1 MGQEMDKSSLFL
13 LTWSF
18 LLLSLSQSNSCP
30 FAHSSSMSLITVAG
44 VPVVFTTTPF
54 PLLLAII
61 LTPEQDRRVRGA
73 IVAPMHRRRVSSPA
87 CSCIPSWSPDHSH
100 CRYSASPHHSQRN
113 HSSSSERS
121 PPHRRR
127 GKRDWHKDRS
137 RSRDAENRRSAK
149 RSPSRSRSRT
159 RSLKWRHDFVD
170 SCIRQHRAH
179 TTIGAPPQP
188 HSMYLLKKIIQIA
201 LEKYLKPLV
210 AL

>member
-1 MGQEMDKSSLFL
+1 MDKSSLFL

-18 LLLSLSQSNSCP
+18 PSLSLSQSNSCP
-30 FAHSSSMSLITVAG
+30 FAHSSSMLSITVAG
-44 VPVVFTTTPF
+44 EPIAFTTTPF

-61 LTPEQDRRVRGA
+61 LTPEQDRRVRGV
-73 IVAPMHRRRVSSPA
+73 IVTPMHRRRVSSPA

-113 HSSSSERS
+113 RSSSSERS
-121 PPHRRR
+121 PLHRRR
-127 GKRDWHKDRS
+127 GKRDWCEDRS
-137 RSRDAENRRSAK
+137 RSRGAENRRSAK

-159 RSLKWRHDFVD
+159 RRPKWRHNFVD
-170 SCIRQHRAH
+170 SCIHQHRVH
-179 TTIGAPPQP
+179 TTIGATLQP